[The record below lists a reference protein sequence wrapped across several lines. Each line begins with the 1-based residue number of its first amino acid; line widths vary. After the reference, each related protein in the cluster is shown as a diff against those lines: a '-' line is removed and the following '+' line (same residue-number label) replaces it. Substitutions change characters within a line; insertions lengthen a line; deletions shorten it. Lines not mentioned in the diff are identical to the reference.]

1 MSVVIV
7 SHVEKFYGNQGN
19 ITQALNDISF
29 AVEKQE
35 FTAVM
40 GASGSGKTTLLNVIS
55 TIDAV
60 SAGNIEI
67 NGNSI
72 CELRENELAE
82 FRKKELGFI
91 FQDFNLLDT
100 LTLQENIALPLTLL
114 KKRAEQ
120 IDPQVNA
127 LAEILQIQDIL
138 EKYPYQ
144 VSGGQSQR
152 CACARAMIHDPSL
165 ILADEPTGALDSKSS
180 RMLLDSMER
189 LNIEYN
195 ATIMMVT
202 HDAFTASYAHRIL
215 FIKDGKIFNE
225 IVRGESSR
233 KDFFNQIMEVVTL
246 LGGDTSNV
254 L

>member
-67 NGNSI
+67 NGNGI

-120 IDPQVNA
+120 IDTQVNA

-144 VSGGQSQR
+144 VSGGQRQR

-165 ILADEPTGALDSKSS
+165 ILADEPTGNLDS
-180 RMLLDSMER
+180 RTGAGIMTLLREINQDTGQ
-189 LNIEYN
+189 
-195 ATIMMVT
+195 TILMVT
-202 HDAFTASYAHRIL
+202 HSPEAAKSSTRLITVQ
-215 FIKDGKIFNE
+215 DGVI
-225 IVRGESSR
+225 I
-233 KDFFNQIMEVVTL
+233 
-246 LGGDTSNV
+246 
-254 L
+254 

>member
-1 MSVVIV
+1 MSVVTV

-114 KKRAEQ
+114 KKRAVQ
-120 IDPQVNA
+120 IDTQVNA

-144 VSGGQSQR
+144 VSGGQRQR

-165 ILADEPTGALDSKSS
+165 ILADEPTGNLDEDTAQDITEILKESAHEQGKCV
-180 RMLLDSMER
+180 
-189 LNIEYN
+189 IV
-195 ATIMMVT
+195 VT
-202 HDAFTASYAHRIL
+202 HSLEVAGEADVVMTLKS
-215 FIKDGKIFNE
+215 GK
-225 IVRGESSR
+225 
-233 KDFFNQIMEVVTL
+233 L
-246 LGGDTSNV
+246 LSAKKGTE
-254 L
+254 

>member
-1 MSVVIV
+1 MRVVTV
-7 SHVEKFYGNQGN
+7 SHVEKYYGNQGN
-19 ITQALNDISF
+19 ITKALNDISF

-67 NGNSI
+67 NGNGI

-114 KKRAEQ
+114 KKRAGQIDEQ
-120 IDPQVNA
+120 INA

-138 EKYPYQ
+138 EKNNITIY
-144 VSGGQSQR
+144 
-152 CACARAMIHDPSL
+152 
-165 ILADEPTGALDSKSS
+165 SS
-180 RMLLDSMER
+180 E
-189 LNIEYN
+189 EG
-195 ATIMMVT
+195 
-202 HDAFTASYAHRIL
+202 DAFNP
-215 FIKDGKIFNE
+215 IKQRALKKVKTPVEELHGKVAESMSSGYEYLGKPISPE
-225 IVRGESSR
+225 KVSVYVYEKPSDVEGE
-233 KDFFNQIMEVVTL
+233 KE
-246 LGGDTSNV
+246 
-254 L
+254 

>member
-29 AVEKQE
+29 AVENQE

-82 FRKKELGFI
+82 FRKRSWDLF
-91 FQDFNLLDT
+91 F
-100 LTLQENIALPLTLL
+100 
-114 KKRAEQ
+114 
-120 IDPQVNA
+120 
-127 LAEILQIQDIL
+127 
-138 EKYPYQ
+138 
-144 VSGGQSQR
+144 
-152 CACARAMIHDPSL
+152 
-165 ILADEPTGALDSKSS
+165 
-180 RMLLDSMER
+180 
-189 LNIEYN
+189 
-195 ATIMMVT
+195 
-202 HDAFTASYAHRIL
+202 RIL
-215 FIKDGKIFNE
+215 IFW
-225 IVRGESSR
+225 I
-233 KDFFNQIMEVVTL
+233 L
-246 LGGDTSNV
+246 
-254 L
+254 